1 MILYYTFENFIY
13 HLFLLRGTFRETI
26 SKHFAAVPST
36 CKRSV
41 SSNISAYTQ
50 TRFINQHD
58 NPTLVCRHNLSSS
71 LEKYHCYHL
80 YPISTAAGLLSFEIH
95 VMSETRFFNCFQII
109 LYEITCHND
118 ATRTLYFVI
127 SIVAILMTERIKLN
141 TIITKSDNF
150 IPISQSFNHIMCQ
163 NLTNRIFELI

>member
-1 MILYYTFENFIY
+1 MILYYTFENFIH

-26 SKHFAAVPST
+26 SKHFEAVPST
-36 CKRSV
+36 CKRFV
-41 SSNISAYTQ
+41 SYNISAYTK

-58 NPTLVCRHNLSSS
+58 NLTLICRHNLSSL

-80 YPISTAAGLLSFEIH
+80 YPISTAADLLPFDIH

-109 LYEITCHND
+109 LYQITCHND
-118 ATRTLYFVI
+118 ATRTLQFVI
-127 SIVAILMTERIKLN
+127 SIVAILMTEQAKLS

-150 IPISQSFNHIMCQ
+150 IPISQFQSHYVPK
-163 NLTNRIFELI
+163 LDKSSL

>member
-13 HLFLLRGTFRETI
+13 HLFLLTGTFRETI

-58 NPTLVCRHNLSSS
+58 NPTLVCRHNLSSL

-80 YPISTAAGLLSFEIH
+80 YLISTAAGLHVLSFEIH
-95 VMSETRFFNCFQII
+95 VISETRFFNCFQII
-109 LYEITCHND
+109 LYQITCHND
-118 ATRTLYFVI
+118 ATRTL
-127 SIVAILMTERIKLN
+127 
-141 TIITKSDNF
+141 
-150 IPISQSFNHIMCQ
+150 
-163 NLTNRIFELI
+163 

>member
-13 HLFLLRGTFRETI
+13 HLFLLTDTFRETI

-41 SSNISAYTQ
+41 SSNISAYIQ
-50 TRFINQHD
+50 ARFINQHD
-58 NPTLVCRHNLSSS
+58 NPTLVCRHNLSSL

-80 YPISTAAGLLSFEIH
+80 YLISTAAGLLSFEIH

-109 LYEITCHND
+109 LCQITCHNG
-118 ATRTLYFVI
+118 ATRTL
-127 SIVAILMTERIKLN
+127 
-141 TIITKSDNF
+141 
-150 IPISQSFNHIMCQ
+150 
-163 NLTNRIFELI
+163 